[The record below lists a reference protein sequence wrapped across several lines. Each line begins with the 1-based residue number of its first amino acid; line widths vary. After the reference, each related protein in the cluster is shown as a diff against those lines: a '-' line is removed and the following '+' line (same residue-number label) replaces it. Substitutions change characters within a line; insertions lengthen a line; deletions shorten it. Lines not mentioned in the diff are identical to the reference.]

1 METGHLRLYMVIY
14 TPLGDKRVRLH
25 TYYNVESCE
34 EAEINNQFRANN
46 PSLKNAVIY
55 SEFCYRVKST
65 WADEAEASQH
75 EKPLCN

>member
-46 PSLKNAVIY
+46 PQLKSTPIY
-55 SEFCYRVKST
+55 SEFCYRVAK
-65 WADEAEASQH
+65 EI
-75 EKPLCN
+75 